1 MTTNQALTL
10 LQEAATFGT
19 SNQKRKLR
27 TILALWG
34 ATQADLQEGTIL
46 ANCTEEEYAKTLEL
60 AVKTVGYGV

>member
-1 MTTNQALTL
+1 MTTDQALTL

-19 SNQKRKLR
+19 SYQKRKLS
-27 TILALWG
+27 TILTLWR

-46 ANCTEEEYAKTLEL
+46 ANLSPEDFRKTLEL